1 MYKLV
6 SLSKEVIF
14 YEVIYNLIN
23 KLLLYNDAKLV
34 EPILALFLLESLLVY
49 CHWNY

>member
-6 SLSKEVIF
+6 QLSKEVIF

-23 KLLLYNDAKLV
+23 KLLLYNDVKL
-34 EPILALFLLESLLVY
+34 
-49 CHWNY
+49 